1 MDVRRW
7 GSSLPL
13 CAESGSWLSRYNLHV
28 NAPLTMRPMT
38 EEEWLAFAEHTV
50 PAFAHELVKAGMTPQ
65 QARKRADES
74 FAQLMPDGRLT
85 AGQHV
90 FVAEADG
97 QRVGHL
103 WLGERDD
110 GPGGPELWVY
120 DIETDDAFR
129 RRGFGREM
137 MRLAEE
143 HARGLGDTAIALNV
157 FDTNLA
163 ARRLYES
170 LGYAVTGRRPGS
182 THMTKSLT

>member
-1 MDVRRW
+1 
-7 GSSLPL
+7 
-13 CAESGSWLSRYNLHV
+13 
-28 NAPLTMRPMT
+28 MT
-38 EEEWLAFAEHTV
+38 DEEWLAFAEHTV
-50 PAFAHELVKAGMTPQ
+50 PAFAHELVTAGVTPQ
-65 QARKRADES
+65 QARKKADES
-74 FAQLMPDGRLT
+74 FAQLVPDGRLT

-143 HARGLGDTAIALNV
+143 HARRLGHTAIALNV

-170 LGYAVTGRRPGS
+170 LGYAVTGTRPGS
-182 THMTKSLT
+182 THMIKSLSPPRLTM